1 MANSD
6 QISIIWSDYMMY
18 RMNLR
23 KFNQSKIESILRY
36 SSERYFDHATH
47 RRIAIGHHDR
57 FLVMIP
63 YEQSGKTITP
73 VTIHATTRGQ
83 INFRIKT
90 GRFKN
95 E

>member
-1 MANSD
+1 ML
-6 QISIIWSDYMMY
+6 Y

-23 KFNQSKIESILRY
+23 KFDQDKIESILRY
-36 SSERYFDHATH
+36 SDERYFDHATR

-57 FLVMIP
+57 VLVMIP
-63 YEQSGKTITP
+63 YEQSGETITP